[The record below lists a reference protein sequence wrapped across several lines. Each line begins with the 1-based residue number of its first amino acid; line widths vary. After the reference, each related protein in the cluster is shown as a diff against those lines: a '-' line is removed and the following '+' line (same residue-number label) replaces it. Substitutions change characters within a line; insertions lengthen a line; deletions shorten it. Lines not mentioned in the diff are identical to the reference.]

1 MPLSGPTSPYRTAPG
16 KACYLAPTA
25 PCRRCRDKA
34 CYLAPTSP
42 CRPPISKACYPAP
55 TGPCRAAISKACY
68 LAPTSLYA
76 GSSDSFPMPD
86 TPVHLETTGTEPT
99 GFEAQV
105 LPRLLDA
112 AFGSDDGW
120 KKEQWWQFWGAL
132 TAGTAVAVFGGM
144 LVVAL
149 TLTNEP
155 RHNEQVVM
163 PFATGLVGT
172 GLGLIGGACAVNGAG
187 AKGSKKQ

>member
-1 MPLSGPTSPYRTAPG
+1 MSANDQTFT
-16 KACYLAPTA
+16 
-25 PCRRCRDKA
+25 
-34 CYLAPTSP
+34 
-42 CRPPISKACYPAP
+42 
-55 TGPCRAAISKACY
+55 
-68 LAPTSLYA
+68 
-76 GSSDSFPMPD
+76 
-86 TPVHLETTGTEPT
+86 
-99 GFEAQV
+99 AQV

-132 TAGTAVAVFGGM
+132 AAGAGVAIFGGA

-149 TLTNEP
+149 TLSVEP

-172 GLGLIGGACAVNGAG
+172 GLGLIGGACAVTGSG
-187 AKGSKKQ
+187 AKGKKQG